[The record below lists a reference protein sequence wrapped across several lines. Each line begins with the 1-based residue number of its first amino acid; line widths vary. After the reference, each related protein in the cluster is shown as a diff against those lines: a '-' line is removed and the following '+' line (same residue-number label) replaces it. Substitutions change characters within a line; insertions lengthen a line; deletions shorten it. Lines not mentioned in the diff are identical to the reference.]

1 MQKTDNAIKNAK
13 VGLIL
18 QVLTIIVQFACRT
31 VFIKCLAE
39 EYLGVNGIFINIL
52 NILQLVELG
61 FGQSFACN
69 LYKPL
74 KDKNDQEIAAIMQL
88 FKKIYTI
95 VACVIGIVGLQIV
108 PFLKYIVA
116 DIDRVPHI
124 TVYYILTLAG
134 VVGQYLCV
142 YNSILIEA
150 DQKQYITQLYSKGSN
165 IIKNIVQMI
174 ELWMFKSF
182 LGYIIVQVIFD
193 IGQNVALYIK
203 ANKMYHYQ
211 RVKSQI
217 DPDIKKK
224 IFSDQ
229 HDIVFH
235 KISGVLMNY
244 TDTIILQSMLGLTA
258 CALYSNYQLIQQN
271 LAKLIRIPLEQT
283 RAGFGHLAAEKDSQE
298 KSADDY
304 ENRLLDLQ
312 FIDMFIFGLAQIG
325 MFVCF
330 NHFINIWAGS
340 QYVFQQSVVFWIV
353 ATFYIEGIRQPV
365 IITKEQMGLF
375 HSDRYL
381 GIVTCVMNIILSI
394 IFVKMYGTGGVFA
407 GQAISLAVTG
417 LIVQPLILYRQGL
430 HKQSRNYWIIS
441 IEMFIVMIAQTWL
454 IWQLSKVITGDG
466 IISLIAKAVL
476 CVIVYT
482 SITALTFKKQFKSLI
497 KLALKA
503 VRK

>member
-1 MQKTDNAIKNAK
+1 MQKTDNAIKNTK
-13 VGLIL
+13 IGLTL
-18 QVLTIIVQFACRT
+18 QILTIIVQFACRT

-39 EYLGVNGIFINIL
+39 EYLGVNGIFTNIL
-52 NILQLVELG
+52 NILQLAELG

-74 KDKNDQEIAAIMQL
+74 KDKDEQEIAAIMQL

-95 VACVIGIVGLQIV
+95 VACVIGIIGLQLV
-108 PFLKYIVA
+108 PFLKYIVV
-116 DIDRVPHI
+116 DMNRVPHM
-124 TVYYILTLAG
+124 TLYYILSLIG

-150 DQKQYITQLYSKGSN
+150 DQKQYITSLYSKGSN

-174 ELWMFKSF
+174 ELWIFKSF
-182 LGYIIVQVIFD
+182 LWYIIIQLIFD

-211 RVKSQI
+211 KVKTQI
-217 DPDIKKK
+217 NPDIKKK

-229 HDIVFH
+229 HDIIFH

-271 LAKLIRIPLEQT
+271 LTKLIRIPLEQT

-298 KSADDY
+298 KTVDDY

-340 QYVFQQSVVFWIV
+340 QYVFQQGIVFWIV

-375 HSDRYL
+375 HTDRYI
-381 GIVTCVMNIILSI
+381 GIVTCIMNIILSV
-394 IFVKMYGTGGVFA
+394 IFVKLYGTGGVFA

-417 LIVQPLILYRQGL
+417 LVIQPLILYDQGI
-430 HKQSRNYWIIS
+430 HKQSKNYWILTV
-441 IEMFIVMIAQTWL
+441 EMVLVMIIQT
-454 IWQLSKVITGDG
+454 VITWEISKLITGTG
-466 IISLIAKAVL
+466 IVSLITKAVM
-476 CVIVYT
+476 CVAIYT
-482 SITALTFKKQFKSLI
+482 LITAIAFRKQFQSLVKLSMRVI
-497 KLALKA
+497 KK
-503 VRK
+503 